1 MLGVG
6 LLFFTK
12 GVLAPTSPAFAAVRK
27 LSMRQRS
34 MPSHAGGRNSAFE
47 SIVSYDCCLYQH
59 RL

>member
-6 LLFFTK
+6 VLFFTK
-12 GVLAPTSPAFAAVRK
+12 GVLAPSSPAFAAVRK

-34 MPSHAGGRNSAFE
+34 VPSHAGDRRGVFE
-47 SIVSYDCCLYQH
+47 SILSYDCCLYQH